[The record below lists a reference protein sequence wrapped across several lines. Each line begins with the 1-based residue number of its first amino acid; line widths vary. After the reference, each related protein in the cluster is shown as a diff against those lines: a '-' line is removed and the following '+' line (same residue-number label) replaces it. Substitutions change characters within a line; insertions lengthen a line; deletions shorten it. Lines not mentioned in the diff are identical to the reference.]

1 MPPKKAANTK
11 TVKKTT
17 TPVSPSGNVFTIDN
31 MKLYKLVESL
41 TKSIDSLNSVQE
53 SFNQNYD
60 ELTNYQNE
68 EFNNMDYQLKLKNE
82 SCYEQYNQMV
92 KEFKEKEFVLENEH
106 KMKLYNLEKEFNENK
121 DNFDRDLTKHK
132 FESAR
137 VVVEE
142 ENHVVVEQEEY
153 DKLVGDKETYEASLA
168 DQKAKLEKDFH
179 SQLNARLS
187 TKDLEHKVASSDMKA
202 TIQQQTKDISRLES
216 TIETLKQEIQAQRK
230 LTESV
235 AASSQKAVTQN
246 FGK

>member
-1 MPPKKAANTK
+1 MPPKNSSVNKTK
-11 TVKKTT
+11 PTK
-17 TPVSPSGNVFTIDN
+17 PVSPTPSGNVFNIDN

-53 SFNQNYD
+53 NFNQNYE
-60 ELTNYQNE
+60 ELKNYQNE

-82 SCYEQYNQMV
+82 SCYEQYNQLV

-106 KMKLYNLEKEFNENK
+106 KMKLYNLEKEFNKNK
-121 DNFDRDLTKHK
+121 DNFDRDLAKYK

-137 VVVEE
+137 VVVEG
-142 ENHVVVEQEEY
+142 ENFVVVEKEEY
-153 DKLVGDKETYEASLA
+153 GKLVGDKETYETSLA
-168 DQKAKLEKDFH
+168 DQKAKLEKDYH
-179 SQLNARLS
+179 SQLNARLA
-187 TKDLEHKVASSDMKA
+187 TKDLEHKVASSDMNA
-202 TIQQQTKDISRLES
+202 TIQQQTKEISRLES

>member
-1 MPPKKAANTK
+1 MPPKKSTTTK
-11 TVKKTT
+11 TKNTQPVKT
-17 TPVSPSGNVFTIDN
+17 GNIFNIDN
-31 MKLYKLVESL
+31 MKLYKLVENL
-41 TKSIDSLNSVQE
+41 TKSIDSLNNVQE
-53 SFNQNYD
+53 NFNQNFD
-60 ELTNYQNE
+60 ELKNYQNE

-82 SCYEQYNQMV
+82 SCYDQYNMMV

-121 DNFDRDLTKHK
+121 DNFDRELAKYK

-137 VVVEE
+137 NVVENENFVVVEE
-142 ENHVVVEQEEY
+142 EDYN
-153 DKLVGDKETYEASLA
+153 KLLA
-168 DQKAKLEKDFH
+168 DKDNYEKSLGEQKAKLEKDFH

-187 TKDLEHKVASSDMKA
+187 TKDLEHQVASSEMKA
-202 TIQQQTKDISRLES
+202 TIQQQTKEITRLES

-235 AASSQKAVTQN
+235 ASSSQKAVTQN

>member
-1 MPPKKAANTK
+1 MPPKKTTNAK
-11 TVKKTT
+11 VKTT
-17 TPVSPSGNVFTIDN
+17 KLSSVTPSGNVFTIDN

-53 SFNQNYD
+53 SFNQNYE
-60 ELTNYQNE
+60 ELKNYQNE

-82 SCYEQYNQMV
+82 SCYEQYNQIV
-92 KEFKEKEFVLENEH
+92 KDFKEKEFVLENEH

-121 DNFDRDLTKHK
+121 DNFDREIAKHK
-132 FESAR
+132 FEKAR
-137 VVVEE
+137 VIIEKENFVVLESE
-142 ENHVVVEQEEY
+142 IY
-153 DKLVGDKETYEASLA
+153 DKLVGDKENYENTLA
-168 DQKAKLEKDFH
+168 NQKATLEKDFH
-179 SQLNARLS
+179 AQLNARLL
-187 TKDLEHKVASSDMKA
+187 TKELEHKVASSDMKA
-202 TIQQQTKDISRLES
+202 TIQQQTKDIERLES